1 MAEKSGSEYESDGLE
16 MEEGAASLWNLAS
29 SPNDADGEDETG
41 KYPMPGG
48 SEVRSEETM
57 KGGFENLSIKKI
69 VEEKSEKGVVLKEFV
84 MEESEV
90 EDGEITS
97 MGTDEMAGNMQ
108 MEPRRLFEA
117 EHKEKRTPE
126 DKGNRFVVMTPKR
139 KSSTTALLKN
149 LYSRIV
155 ALENTQDT
163 IAKNVERLGLNMR
176 DLEGKYG
183 GEKPNGIPEG
193 DRTRAISR
201 DQMIAYVVEAI
212 ASAQTEIGC
221 SKAYI
226 KKFLF
231 DRYEIPLTPHYVK
244 KTNAALQMGCAEK
257 KFQFDAK
264 YGLFRL

>member
-41 KYPMPGG
+41 KYPISGG

-57 KGGFENLSIKKI
+57 KGRYQNLSIKKI

-117 EHKEKRTPE
+117 EHKEKMTPE

-155 ALENTQDT
+155 ALENKQDT
-163 IAKNVERLGLNMR
+163 IAKNVERLGS
-176 DLEGKYG
+176 D
-183 GEKPNGIPEG
+183 
-193 DRTRAISR
+193 D
-201 DQMIAYVVEAI
+201 
-212 ASAQTEIGC
+212 
-221 SKAYI
+221 
-226 KKFLF
+226 F
-231 DRYEIPLTPHYVK
+231 
-244 KTNAALQMGCAEK
+244 
-257 KFQFDAK
+257 
-264 YGLFRL
+264 